1 MRLPRGLSL
10 TARLALLF
18 AAMTASL
25 LIVVGLV
32 IGRAVEHHFHE
43 LDDHELAGKL
53 TLVGNLLQGAD
64 PALPLADRLLR
75 LDDAFA
81 GQDTVAVLLR
91 DADGRVLHAI
101 QPGFFTRAQLDG
113 GELPAASTPWSQDG
127 QQVIGRAARIALPRA
142 ADMGESAPRQPL
154 KPHGGTG
161 DISHAPAGAAP
172 GSVAGVAPAPD
183 DRALVALVALD
194 VSHHIHF
201 LDELRHGLWL
211 GISAAAVAA
220 ALLGWL
226 AAHRGL
232 APLRRVTA
240 TAGQLSA
247 ARLGERLAEDDAPVE
262 VRELV
267 EAFNGMLARLET
279 SFRRLS
285 EFSAD
290 IAHELRTPI
299 SNLMTHTQVALAQ
312 ARSDEEY
319 REVLASNMEEFE
331 RIARMVGDMLFLARA
346 EDGRLPRGDEAVA
359 LEVEARALAEFYEAL
374 AEAQQVSIA
383 VQGAAQVRGDRLM
396 LRRALSNLL
405 SNALRHTPAG
415 GGVRIVLHTVDGG
428 AHPAHHDAPSTT
440 RAPGPAHDTG
450 HVAAPVSEIRIDNDG
465 EPIPPEQLERI
476 FDRFHRAST
485 DRRRHG
491 EGAGLGLA
499 ITRSI
504 VLAHGG
510 QITARCADGVTSFIV
525 RLPAAHGEPAPGAPL
540 PHLPQESAT

>member
-1 MRLPRGLSL
+1 MSLPRGLSL

-18 AAMTASL
+18 AAMTASVL
-25 LIVVGLV
+25 VVVGLV

-81 GQDTVAVLLR
+81 GQDSVAVLLR

-101 QPGFFTRAQLDG
+101 QPGFFTRAQLEG
-113 GELPAASTPWSQDG
+113 GELPAASTPWGQDG
-127 QQVIGRAARIALPRA
+127 HEVIGRAARIAVSGASGTVDSGAGQPTSLRAGTAMGEA
-142 ADMGESAPRQPL
+142 AD
-154 KPHGGTG
+154 
-161 DISHAPAGAAP
+161 DGA
-172 GSVAGVAPAPD
+172 
-183 DRALVALVALD
+183 LIALVALD

-201 LDELRHGLWL
+201 LDELRRGLWL

-247 ARLGERLAEDDAPVE
+247 ARLGERLAEDDAPAE

-267 EAFNGMLARLET
+267 EAFNGMLGRLEA

-285 EFSAD
+285 DFSAD

-312 ARSDEEY
+312 ARSAEEY

-346 EDGRLPRGDEAVA
+346 EDGRLPRGDERVVLEAEA
-359 LEVEARALAEFYEAL
+359 LALAEFYEAL
-374 AEAQQVSIA
+374 AEAQQVRIT
-383 VQGAAQVRGDRLM
+383 VEGAAEVRGDRLM
-396 LRRALSNLL
+396 LRRTLSNLL

-415 GGVRIVLHTVDGG
+415 GEVRITLRTVNGG
-428 AHPAHHDAPSTT
+428 AEPADLGSPSAAGDIRARDGTDLTAHPIA
-440 RAPGPAHDTG
+440 
-450 HVAAPVSEIRIDNDG
+450 EIRVENEG
-465 EPIPPEQLERI
+465 EPIPPDQLERI
-476 FDRFHRAST
+476 FDRFHRASA

-510 QITARCADGVTSFIV
+510 QIATHSAEGVTSFIV
-525 RLPAAHGEPAPGAPL
+525 RLPAASGKRMPDGPL
-540 PHLPQESAT
+540 PHVSLESAP

>member
-1 MRLPRGLSL
+1 MSLPRSLSL

-25 LIVVGLV
+25 LIVVGVV

-53 TLVGNLLQGAD
+53 TLVGNLLQGAV
-64 PALPLADRLLR
+64 PAHPLDERLLQ

-91 DADGRVLHAI
+91 DGDGRVLHAI
-101 QPGFFTRAQLDG
+101 QPHFFTRAQREG
-113 GELPAASTPWSQDG
+113 GELPAASTPWSQG
-127 QQVIGRAARIALPRA
+127 GHEVIGRAARITLP
-142 ADMGESAPRQPL
+142 E
-154 KPHGGTG
+154 
-161 DISHAPAGAAP
+161 GAAE
-172 GSVAGVAPAPD
+172 GGAV
-183 DRALVALVALD
+183 LALVALD

-201 LDELRHGLWL
+201 LDTLRRGLWL
-211 GISAAAVAA
+211 GISAAAIAA

-247 ARLGERLAEDDAPVE
+247 ERLGERLAEDDAPAE

-267 EAFNGMLARLET
+267 EAFNGMLARLEG

-312 ARSDEEY
+312 TRSNEEY
-319 REVLASNMEEFE
+319 RDVLASNMEEFE

-359 LEVEARALAEFYEAL
+359 LEAEAHALAEFYEAL
-374 AEAQQVSIA
+374 AEAQQVSLT
-383 VQGAAQVRGDRLM
+383 VRGAAEVRGDRLM
-396 LRRALSNLL
+396 LRRALSNLV

-415 GGVRIVLHTVDGG
+415 GSVRIRLRTTDRRG
-428 AHPAHHDAPSTT
+428 T
-440 RAPGPAHDTG
+440 RAAAGADSAAQEPGC
-450 HVAAPVSEIRIDNDG
+450 AAPAVAEIEIENDG

-476 FDRFHRAST
+476 FDRFHRASAN
-485 DRRRHG
+485 RRSHG

-504 VLAHGG
+504 VHAHGG
-510 QITARCADGVTSFIV
+510 HIRARSAAGTTTFSIF
-525 RLPAAHGEPAPGAPL
+525 LPAEASSSAQSPNPQRSTQEPT
-540 PHLPQESAT
+540 S

>member
-1 MRLPRGLSL
+1 MSLPRSLSL

-25 LIVVGLV
+25 LIVVGVV

-64 PALPLADRLLR
+64 PAHPLDERLLQ

-91 DADGRVLHAI
+91 DGDSRVLHAI
-101 QPGFFTRAQLDG
+101 QPHFFTRAQREG

-127 QQVIGRAARIALPRA
+127 HEVIGRAARITLP
-142 ADMGESAPRQPL
+142 E
-154 KPHGGTG
+154 
-161 DISHAPAGAAP
+161 GAAE
-172 GSVAGVAPAPD
+172 GGAV
-183 DRALVALVALD
+183 LALVALD

-201 LDELRHGLWL
+201 LDTLRRGLWL
-211 GISAAAVAA
+211 GISAAAIAA

-247 ARLGERLAEDDAPVE
+247 ERLGERLAEDDAPAE

-267 EAFNGMLARLET
+267 EAFNGMLARLEG

-312 ARSDEEY
+312 TRSNEEY
-319 REVLASNMEEFE
+319 RDVLASNMEEFE

-359 LEVEARALAEFYEAL
+359 LEAEAHALAEFYEAL
-374 AEAQQVSIA
+374 AEAQQVSLTVRGTA
-383 VQGAAQVRGDRLM
+383 KVRGDRLM
-396 LRRALSNLL
+396 LRRALSNLV

-415 GGVRIVLHTVDGG
+415 GSVRIRLRTTHRRGTQAAAG
-428 AHPAHHDAPSTT
+428 ADSAAQE
-440 RAPGPAHDTG
+440 PGC
-450 HVAAPVSEIRIDNDG
+450 AAPTVAEIEIENDG

-476 FDRFHRAST
+476 FDRFHRASAN
-485 DRRRHG
+485 RRSHG

-504 VLAHGG
+504 VHAHGG
-510 QITARCADGVTSFIV
+510 HIRARSAAGTTTFSIF
-525 RLPAAHGEPAPGAPL
+525 LPAEASSSAQSPNPQRSTQEPT
-540 PHLPQESAT
+540 S

>member
-18 AAMTASL
+18 AAMTAGL
-25 LIVVGLV
+25 LIVVGVV

-64 PALPLADRLLR
+64 PALPLAERLLR
-75 LDDAFA
+75 LDHAFA
-81 GQDTVAVLLR
+81 GQDAVAVLLR

-101 QPGFFTRAQLDG
+101 QPGFFTRAQREG
-113 GELPAASTPWSQDG
+113 GELPAASTPWTQDG
-127 QQVIGRAARIALPRA
+127 HEVIGRAARIVLSGISGTV
-142 ADMGESAPRQPL
+142 DSAPEQSTSLRA
-154 KPHGGTG
+154 GTALGEAAG
-161 DISHAPAGAAP
+161 DDGTLI
-172 GSVAGVAPAPD
+172 
-183 DRALVALVALD
+183 ALVALD
-194 VSHHIHF
+194 VSHHLHF
-201 LDELRHGLWL
+201 LDELRRGLWL

-240 TAGQLSA
+240 TAGRLSA
-247 ARLGERLAEDDAPVE
+247 ARLDQRLAEDDAPAE

-267 EAFNGMLARLET
+267 EAFNGMLGRLEA

-299 SNLMTHTQVALAQ
+299 SNLMTQTQVALAQ
-312 ARSDEEY
+312 ARSADEY
-319 REVLASNMEEFE
+319 HEVLASNMEEFE
-331 RIARMVGDMLFLARA
+331 RIARMVSDMLFLARA
-346 EDGRLPRGDEAVA
+346 EDHRLPRGDERVVLEAEA
-359 LEVEARALAEFYEAL
+359 LALAEFYDAL
-374 AEAQQVSIA
+374 AEAQGVCISVEGTA
-383 VQGAAQVRGDRLM
+383 TVHGDRLM

-415 GGVRIVLHTVDGG
+415 GAVRIRLQ
-428 AHPAHHDAPSTT
+428 APCAT
-440 RAPGPAHDTG
+440 REA
-450 HVAAPVSEIRIDNDG
+450 EIRIENEG
-465 EPIPPEQLERI
+465 EPIPPDQLERI
-476 FDRFHRAST
+476 FDRFHRASA

-510 QITARCADGVTSFIV
+510 QIAACCADGVTTFTV
-525 RLPAAHGEPAPGAPL
+525 RLPAASGGRSLDDPR
-540 PHLPQESAT
+540 PHPSKESSA